1 LKPDKKK
8 ILLLQAL
15 EACNEP
21 NIPKGGNMRRK
32 ISFCFCAVL
41 AFLVC
46 LLAPAWAGDQRPSFA
61 PVGGNLLPDGFYITP
76 TAAPGS
82 IFQDLPTGLR
92 PDGSANAN
100 GAVTTALSP
109 DGTAL
114 LIVTTGFNTDF
125 SAQGPYPTPILWHA
139 LDPLT
144 GLPSPTLTL
153 NAEWVFVYDVR
164 GAKPK
169 QKQKI
174 NIPNTYQGLIWDPS
188 GTRFYVAGGIDDRV
202 EIFKNANTGA
212 SADGNYVP
220 DAPFVLLNHNLPAD
234 VPIQNY
240 PTGGLFAST
249 PINNNPIAKDMYI
262 PFSALAA
269 GLAISP
275 DGSTLYV
282 ANYQNDSL
290 SIISTATR
298 LVTNEIVF
306 FAPGQS
312 TAIGEMPYWPVVLS
326 NSTGA
331 PVKTYVSSQRDGQ
344 VLVVTS
350 AGLQKVIKVGG
361 EPNRMILSAD
371 QLRLYVANGDL
382 DEIEVI
388 NTTTDVV
395 KSRISVT
402 RPGYKYKG
410 SNPNSLALGPE
421 GKVLYVTLGGENA
434 VAVIDVASQQLL
446 GRIPTGWYPSSVS
459 VSADGTRLFVV
470 NMKSNAG
477 PNLEYR
483 IDCPGTGIPPQYSA
497 LLCPTAAREVD
508 GGALSTATSRDEY
521 ILALLKAGFSTIPVP
536 DPNTLGYLSQLVDA
550 NNGFNNPQ
558 TDPMMTFLHGQI
570 KHVIYIQKEN
580 RTYDQILGDLKQ
592 GNGDPKRVQFPQPI
606 TPNEHL
612 IAERF
617 ALLDNYYDAGD
628 VSGDGWNWDTQGHA
642 NDATTKNVLVGYGNA
657 NYNIPF
663 DWNGNPRNIGIALP
677 DTTTGTPSPS
687 TVRITTLFDP
697 TGGSS
702 IEPGTKDITADEG
715 ADDLN
720 PDALGGYIWDSVMR
734 AGLTVRH
741 YGLYAD
747 ENYYVDPAAGPP
759 FYIPIDRNA
768 FADKVVQAVPV
779 RKSLQGK
786 TDLYYRGWDLNTPD
800 QYRFDEWNREFNQ
813 YVKKGDL
820 PSFEMVD
827 FMEDHFGNFGTN
839 AANLEN
845 PLAQMAS
852 NDYAVGRLVE
862 AVSNSPYWQSTAI
875 FVVEDDA
882 QNGPDH
888 VDAHRSTVFIA
899 SPYVN
904 SGSVVHTM
912 YNSTSVLRT
921 IEDILG
927 VGHLGLNDANAVPM
941 SDVFIQQPNLQP
953 YIAPIPGI
961 LCEPPVDPALVPECK
976 NPGNRPITAA
986 VKPLHD
992 GAWWAQATKG
1002 FNFKHPDMVN
1012 SDLFNRVLWKG
1023 IMGDDKPYPGA
1034 AIQQVNTTPVK
1045 SAATVADRD

>member
-1 LKPDKKK
+1 MASKNKSRKKTK
-8 ILLLQAL
+8 SQ
-15 EACNEP
+15 
-21 NIPKGGNMRRK
+21 KGRMKMRRK
-32 ISFCFCAVL
+32 IGFSVCAGLSLLLCLVMPGL
-41 AFLVC
+41 A
-46 LLAPAWAGDQRPSFA
+46 GGQRQNLA
-61 PVGGNLLPDGFYITP
+61 PVGGNVLPDGFYITP

-82 IFQDLPTGLR
+82 IFQDLPTHLR

-114 LIVTTGFNTDF
+114 LILTTGYNTGFNT
-125 SAQGPYPTPILWHA
+125 QGADGAPILYPA
-139 LDPLT
+139 LYPLT
-144 GLPSPTLTL
+144 GLPSSTLTP

-169 QKQKI
+169 QKQLI
-174 NIPNTYQGLIWDPS
+174 NIPNTYHGLIWDPS
-188 GTRFYVAGGIDDRV
+188 GTKFYVAGGIDDRV
-202 EIFKNANTGA
+202 EVYASAGGGA
-212 SADGNYVP
+212 SADGTYTP
-220 DAPFVLLNHNLPAD
+220 SAPFVLLNHNQPAN
-234 VPIQNY
+234 VPVQEF
-240 PTGGLFAST
+240 PTGGLFSNS
-249 PINNNPIAKDMYI
+249 PINNSPIAQTMFI

-275 DGSTLYV
+275 DGTTLYV

-290 SIISTATR
+290 SIINTATH

-306 FAPGQS
+306 FALAQT
-312 TAIGEMPYWPVVLS
+312 TAVGEMPYWPVVVS
-326 NSTGA
+326 NPRGG

-344 VLVVTS
+344 VLDVGPSGSFT
-350 AGLQKVIKVGG
+350 VIKIGG
-361 EPNRMILSAD
+361 EPNRMVLSAD
-371 QLRLYVANGDL
+371 QLRLYVSNGDL

-388 NTTTDVV
+388 DTTTDKVS
-395 KSRISVT
+395 SRISVA
-402 RPGYKYKG
+402 RPGYKFKG
-410 SNPNSLALGPE
+410 SNPNSLALSPNGRT
-421 GKVLYVTLGGENA
+421 LYVTLGGENA
-434 VAVIDVASQQLL
+434 VAVIDVASRQVL
-446 GRIPTGWYPSSVS
+446 GRIPTGWYPSSVT
-459 VSADGTRLFVV
+459 VSADGNTLYVV

-477 PNLEYR
+477 PNREYR
-483 IDCPGTGIPPQYSA
+483 SDCPGLGIPPQYSE
-497 LLCPTAAREVD
+497 LLCPPPNP
-508 GGALSTATSRDEY
+508 TSRNEY
-521 ILALLKAGFSTIPVP
+521 ILALLKAGLSTIPVP
-536 DPNTLGYLSQLVDA
+536 DANTLSYLSALVDA
-550 NNGFNNPQ
+550 NNGFNNPHS
-558 TDPMMTFLHGQI
+558 DPIMAFLHTQI

-580 RTYDQILGDLKQ
+580 RTYDQVLGDLKQ
-592 GNGDPKRVQFPQPI
+592 GNGDPKRVQFPRPI
-606 TPNEHL
+606 SPNEHAL
-612 IAERF
+612 AQRF

-642 NDATTKNVLVGYGNA
+642 NDATVKNVLVGYGNA
-657 NYNIPF
+657 NFNIPF

-702 IEPGTKDITADEG
+702 IEPGSKDITASQG
-715 ADDLN
+715 ADDLD
-720 PDALGGYIWDSVMR
+720 PDALGGYIWDSVLR
-734 AGLTVRH
+734 AGLTIRH

-747 ENYYVDPAAGPP
+747 ENYYVDPGAGYP

-779 RKSLQGK
+779 RKSLLDK

-800 QYRFDEWNREFNQ
+800 QYRFDEWNREFTE
-813 YVKKGDL
+813 YVKNGNL

-827 FMEDHFGNFGTN
+827 FMEDHFGNFSTN
-839 AANLEN
+839 VGGLEN
-845 PLAQMAS
+845 PLAEMAS

-862 AVSNSPYWQSTAI
+862 AVSNSPYWKDTAI

-904 SGSVVHTM
+904 SGAVVHTM
-912 YNSTSVLRT
+912 YNSTNVLRT

-927 VGHLGLNDANAVPM
+927 VNHLGLNDANALPM

-953 YIAPIPGI
+953 YTATIPGI
-961 LCEPPVDPALVPECK
+961 LCQPPVDPTLVPECN
-976 NPGNRPITAA
+976 NPQGRPITAA
-986 VKPLHD
+986 VKSLHD
-992 GAWWAQATKG
+992 GKWWAQATKG
-1002 FNFKHPDMVN
+1002 FNFSHADMVN
-1012 SDLFNRVLWKG
+1012 ADLFNRVLWRG

-1034 AIQQVNTTPVK
+1034 GVQLVQGP
-1045 SAATVADRD
+1045 TVADRD

>member
-1 LKPDKKK
+1 
-8 ILLLQAL
+8 
-15 EACNEP
+15 
-21 NIPKGGNMRRK
+21 MRRK
-32 ISFCFCAVL
+32 ISFCFCAVFAL
-41 AFLVC
+41 LVC
-46 LLAPAWAGDQRPSFA
+46 LLAPAFAGDQRPSSA
-61 PVGGNLLPDGFYITP
+61 PVGGSLLPDGFYITP

-82 IFQDLPTGLR
+82 IFQNLPTGLR
-92 PDGSANAN
+92 PDGSANAD
-100 GAVTTALSP
+100 GAVNTALSP

-114 LIVTTGFNTDF
+114 LIVTTGYNTGF
-125 SAQGPYPTPILWHA
+125 YTQGPDGTPITWPA
-139 LDPLT
+139 LDPVT
-144 GLPSPTLTL
+144 GMPSSTMTP

-174 NIPNTYQGLIWDPS
+174 NIPNTYHGLVWDPS
-188 GTRFYVAGGIDDRV
+188 GTRFNVAGGIDDRI
-202 EIFKNANTGA
+202 EIFKNSNAGA

-220 DAPFVLLNHNLPAD
+220 DAPFVLLNHNQPAD
-234 VPIQNY
+234 VPVQQY

-249 PINNNPIAKDMYI
+249 PINNSPIAQYMYM

-269 GLAISP
+269 GLAISR

-290 SIISTATR
+290 SIINTATR
-298 LVTNEIVF
+298 TITNEIVF
-306 FAPGQS
+306 FVPGQT
-312 TAIGEMPYWPVVLS
+312 TAVGEMPYWPAVMS
-326 NSTGA
+326 DSKGA

-344 VLVVTS
+344 VLDVSPTGS
-350 AGLQKVIKVGG
+350 YKVIKVGG
-361 EPNRMILSAD
+361 EPNRMILSSNQAW
-371 QLRLYVANGDL
+371 LYVANGDL

-388 NTTTDVV
+388 NTTTDVI
-395 KSRISVT
+395 KNRISVA

-410 SNPNSLALGPE
+410 SSPNSLAFSPDGTR
-421 GKVLYVTLGGENA
+421 LYATLGGENA

-470 NMKSNAG
+470 NMKSTPG

-483 IDCPGTGIPPQYSA
+483 DDCGASSIPPQYA
-497 LLCPTAAREVD
+497 KLMCPPPD
-508 GGALSTATSRDEY
+508 PTSRNEY
-521 ILALLKAGFSTIPVP
+521 ILALLKAGFSTIPIP
-536 DPNTLGYLSQLVDA
+536 DANTLSYLSQLVDV

-558 TDPMMTFLHGQI
+558 TDSMMTFLHGQI

-606 TPNEHL
+606 SPNHHL
-612 IAERF
+612 LATRF

-642 NDATTKNVLVGYGNA
+642 NDVTTKNVLVGYGNA

-702 IEPGTKDITADEG
+702 IEPGSKDVTADEG

-747 ENYYVDPAAGPP
+747 ENYYVDPYAGAP
-759 FYIPIDRNA
+759 FYIQIDRNA

-820 PSFEMVD
+820 PNFEMVD
-827 FMEDHFGNFGTN
+827 FMEDHFGNFGSN

-862 AVSNSPYWQSTAI
+862 AVSNSPYWSSTAI

-888 VDAHRSTVFIA
+888 VDAHRSTIFIA
-899 SPYVN
+899 SPYTN
-904 SGSVVHTM
+904 SGAVVHTM
-912 YNSTSVLRT
+912 YNSTNVLRT

-927 VGHLGLNDANAVPM
+927 VGHLGLNDANARPM

-953 YIAPIPGI
+953 YLAPIPGI
-961 LCEPPVDPALVPECK
+961 LCQPPVDPTLVPECK
-976 NPGNRPITAA
+976 NPGTRPITAA
-986 VKPLHD
+986 VKALHD

-1002 FNFKHPDMVN
+1002 FNFKHPDMIN

-1034 AIQQVNTTPVK
+1034 GIQQVNGSMK
-1045 SAATVADRD
+1045 SATTVADRD

>member
-1 LKPDKKK
+1 MRRTIGSCFCTVLA
-8 ILLLQAL
+8 LLLWLMVSGLASGQ
-15 EACNEP
+15 
-21 NIPKGGNMRRK
+21 RRN
-32 ISFCFCAVL
+32 A
-41 AFLVC
+41 
-46 LLAPAWAGDQRPSFA
+46 A

-92 PDGSANAN
+92 ADGSANAN
-100 GAVTTALSP
+100 GAVNTALSP

-114 LIVTTGFNTDF
+114 LIVTTGYNTGF
-125 SAQGPYPTPILWHA
+125 YTQGPDGTAITWAA

-144 GLPSPTLTL
+144 GIPSSTSTP
-153 NAEWVFVYDVR
+153 NAEWVFVFDVR
-164 GAKPK
+164 GATPV
-169 QKQKI
+169 QKQLI
-174 NIPNTYQGLIWDPS
+174 NIPNTYHGLVWDPS

-202 EIFKNANTGA
+202 ELFKSNTTGA
-212 SADGNYVP
+212 SADGTYVP
-220 DAPFVLLNHNLPAD
+220 DAPFVLLNHNQPAD
-234 VPIQNY
+234 VPVQQY
-240 PTGGLFAST
+240 PTGGLFSTT
-249 PINNNPIAKDMYI
+249 PINNNPIAQYMYM

-275 DGSTLYV
+275 DGTTLYV
-282 ANYQNDSL
+282 ANYQNDSV
-290 SIISTATR
+290 SVINTATR
-298 LVTNEIVF
+298 SVSDEVVF
-306 FAPGQS
+306 FAPGQK
-312 TAIGEMPYWPVVLS
+312 TAVGEMPYWPVVLS
-326 NSTGA
+326 NSQGA

-344 VLVVTS
+344 VLS
-350 AGLQKVIKVGG
+350 LNPSGSFKVIKVGG
-361 EPNRMILSAD
+361 EPNRMVLSAD

-388 NTTTDVV
+388 DTTKDKVA
-395 KSRISVT
+395 SRISVA
-402 RPGYKYKG
+402 RPGYNYKG
-410 SNPNSLALGPE
+410 SSPNSVALSPDGRR
-421 GKVLYVTLGGENA
+421 LYATLGGENA

-446 GRIPTGWYPSSVS
+446 GRIPTGWYPSSVT
-459 VSADGTRLFVV
+459 VSADGKTLYVV

-483 IDCPGTGIPPQYSA
+483 VDCPGEGIPSGYSG
-497 LLCPTAAREVD
+497 LLCPPAN
-508 GGALSTATSRDEY
+508 ATSRNEY
-521 ILALLKAGFSTIPVP
+521 ILALLKAGFLTIPVP
-536 DPNTLGYLSQLVDA
+536 DANTLTYLSLLVDA
-550 NNGFNNPQ
+550 NNGFVKRHR
-558 TDPMMTFLHGQI
+558 DPMMAFLHDHI
-570 KHVIYIQKEN
+570 KHVIFIQKEN
-580 RTYDQILGDLKQ
+580 RTYDQVLGDLAQ
-592 GNGDPKRVQFPQPI
+592 GNGDPTRVQFPQPI
-606 TPNEHL
+606 SPNHHL
-612 IAERF
+612 LATQF
-617 ALLDNYYDAGD
+617 ALLDNFYDAGD

-677 DTTTGTPSPS
+677 DTTKGTPSPS

-697 TGGSS
+697 TSGSS
-702 IEPGTKDITADEG
+702 IEPGTKDITASEG
-715 ADDLN
+715 ADDLD

-747 ENYYVDPAAGPP
+747 ENYYVDPYAGAP
-759 FYIPIDRNA
+759 FYIPIVRNA
-768 FADKVVQAVPV
+768 FAQRVVQAVPV
-779 RKSLQGK
+779 KRSLLGK

-800 QYRFDEWNREFNQ
+800 QYRFEEWNREFNE
-813 YVKKGDL
+813 YVKNGKL
-820 PSFEMVD
+820 PNFEMVD
-827 FMEDHFGNFGTN
+827 FMEDHFGNFSSN

-845 PLAQMAS
+845 PLAQFAS

-862 AVSNSPYWQSTAI
+862 AVSNSPYWKDTAI

-899 SPYVN
+899 SPYTISGAVIHTNYDSVN
-904 SGSVVHTM
+904 VV
-912 YNSTSVLRT
+912 RT

-927 VGHLGLNDANAVPM
+927 VNYLGLNDANARPM
-941 SDVFIQQPNLQP
+941 SDVFTMRPNLQP
-953 YIAPIPGI
+953 YTAPIPGI
-961 LCEPPVDPALVPECK
+961 LCQAPVDPTLVPECS

-992 GAWWAQATKG
+992 GAWWARATKG

-1012 SDLFNRVLWKG
+1012 ADLFNRILWKG

-1034 AIQQVNTTPVK
+1034 GVQQGVQQAKREP
-1045 SAATVADRD
+1045 ADADRD